1 MTRIT
6 AEHLS
11 REAWVYVRQ
20 STPDQVR
27 HNRESRGRQYGLE
40 GRARELGWRE
50 VVVVD
55 DDLGQSGGG
64 TRRAGYDRLLA
75 AVCRG
80 EVGVVLSLEASRLAR
95 NGREWHTLIDYCGL
109 VGCLLADEASVY
121 DPRLPDDRLLLGMK
135 GTISEME
142 LSTLRQ
148 RSVEALHRKARR
160 GELFL
165 SVAVGYVRDGREG
178 IAMDPDRRIR
188 EAIALVFRR
197 FAELGSVALHIVS

>member
-40 GRARELGWRE
+40 HRARELGWRE

-64 TRRAGYDRLLA
+64 THRRGYDRLLA
-75 AVCRG
+75 AVCRS

-109 VGCLLADEASVY
+109 VGCLLADETSIY
-121 DPRLPDDRLLLGMK
+121 DPRLPDDRLLLGMLC
-135 GTISEME
+135 GIRHNAPYVGQPVMSGSERNL
-142 LSTLRQ
+142 LSSKDCSCLYPT
-148 RSVEALHRKARR
+148 
-160 GELFL
+160 
-165 SVAVGYVRDGREG
+165 
-178 IAMDPDRRIR
+178 
-188 EAIALVFRR
+188 
-197 FAELGSVALHIVS
+197 

>member
-40 GRARELGWRE
+40 DRARELGWRE

-64 TRRAGYDRLLA
+64 IRRPGYDRLLA
-75 AVCRG
+75 AVCLPPPFRKCLWMA
-80 EVGVVLSLEASRLAR
+80 GVKMSSSSMASSS
-95 NGREWHTLIDYCGL
+95 N
-109 VGCLLADEASVY
+109 
-121 DPRLPDDRLLLGMK
+121 
-135 GTISEME
+135 
-142 LSTLRQ
+142 
-148 RSVEALHRKARR
+148 LH
-160 GELFL
+160 
-165 SVAVGYVRDGREG
+165 
-178 IAMDPDRRIR
+178 
-188 EAIALVFRR
+188 
-197 FAELGSVALHIVS
+197 

>member
-6 AEHLS
+6 TEHLS

-27 HNRESRGRQYGLE
+27 HHHESRGRQYGLE

-55 DDLGQSGGG
+55 DDLGQSGSG
-64 TRRAGYDRLLA
+64 TRRSGYDRLLA
-75 AVCRG
+75 AVCRS

-109 VGCLLADEASVY
+109 VGCLLADETSVY
-121 DPRLPDDRLLLGMK
+121 DPRLPDDRLLLGMLC
-135 GTISEME
+135 GAPHRIPYVVQ
-142 LSTLRQ
+142 LS
-148 RSVEALHRKARR
+148 
-160 GELFL
+160 
-165 SVAVGYVRDGREG
+165 
-178 IAMDPDRRIR
+178 M
-188 EAIALVFRR
+188 
-197 FAELGSVALHIVS
+197 

>member
-1 MTRIT
+1 MTRIR

-27 HNRESRGRQYGLE
+27 HNRESRGRQYELE
-40 GRARELGWRE
+40 GRARELGWRQ

-64 TRRAGYDRLLA
+64 TQRPGYDRLLA
-75 AVCRG
+75 AVCRS

-109 VGCLLADEASVY
+109 VGCLLADETSVY
-121 DPRLPDDRLLLGMK
+121 DPRLPDDRLLLGLLC
-135 GTISEME
+135 GT
-142 LSTLRQ
+142 
-148 RSVEALHRKARR
+148 
-160 GELFL
+160 
-165 SVAVGYVRDGREG
+165 
-178 IAMDPDRRIR
+178 
-188 EAIALVFRR
+188 
-197 FAELGSVALHIVS
+197 